1 MDLSVVIPCRN
12 EARHIGAMLDS
23 LARQTWDGTWEV
35 VVADNGSTDGTP
47 EIVRRYTSRLPGLR
61 VVDASARRGAGYAR
75 NVGVGSSGGT
85 RILFLDGDD
94 EVNDGY
100 VRSMA
105 AALEA
110 NALVAARLD
119 LYKLNPP
126 WLLESWPAMD
136 QQGGPLVDE
145 LGLLPVVGSCAMGVQ
160 RAVFDDVGGFRPS
173 LRAYEDADLS
183 WRIQLAGQPRPL
195 SVGGAVVHYRLPT
208 SVLGHYRRRLHYT
221 RGRLAL
227 YCLYGEQGMA
237 KPRRASLRDIAG
249 AVRRIRSKG
258 ELMVSA
264 GVLGSLIGGL
274 LGPMLSTDE

>member
-1 MDLSVVIPCRN
+1 MAVDVSVVIPCRN
-12 EARHIGAMLDS
+12 EAGHIGAMLDS
-23 LARQTWDGTWEV
+23 LARQTWDGCWEV
-35 VVADNGSTDGTP
+35 VIADNGSTDKTT
-47 EIVRRYTSRLPGLR
+47 EIVRRYATRLPGLR

-75 NVGVGSSGGT
+75 NVGVESSEGT

-94 EVNDGY
+94 EVNEGY

-105 AALEA
+105 DALET

-145 LGLLPVVGSCAMGVQ
+145 FGLLPVVGGCAMGVQ
-160 RAVFDDVGGFRPS
+160 RAVFDDVGGFRTS

-183 WRIQLAGQPRPL
+183 WRIQLAGHPPPL
-195 SVGGAVVHYRLPT
+195 SVSGAVVHYRLPS
-208 SVLGHYRRRLHYT
+208 SVLGHCRRRLHYA

-227 YCLYGEQGMA
+227 YCLYREQGMV
-237 KPRRASLRDIAG
+237 KPGRASLRDLAG
-249 AVRRIRSKG
+249 SVRRIRSKG
-258 ELMVSA
+258 QLMVSA
-264 GVLGSLIGGL
+264 GVFGSFVGGL
-274 LGPMLSTDE
+274 LGPW